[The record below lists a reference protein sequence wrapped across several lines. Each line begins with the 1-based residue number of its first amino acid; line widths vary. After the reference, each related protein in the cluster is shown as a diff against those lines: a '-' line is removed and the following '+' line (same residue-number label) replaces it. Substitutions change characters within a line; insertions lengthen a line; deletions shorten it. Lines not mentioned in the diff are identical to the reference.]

1 MQLIGA
7 VGERSPLLG
16 GELQNTLA
24 LRVFGLQ
31 RQLRTFSSFGPV
43 FFGFSWHAMLGCK
56 GDGSSDAKPL
66 GLPTRMR
73 LTVKVAGRTS
83 TYLAGR

>member
-16 GELQNTLA
+16 SQLQNTLA

-31 RQLRTFSSFGPV
+31 RQLRTFSSFGAV
-43 FFGFSWHAMLGCK
+43 FFGFSWHATLGCK
-56 GDGSSDAKPL
+56 GNWSLDAKPL
-66 GLPTRMR
+66 ELPTRMR
-73 LTVKVAGRTS
+73 LTDDLYSFG
-83 TYLAGR
+83 